1 MKQQNR
7 FSPPAIGGSSLL
19 AIFAVLTL
27 CVFALLSLST
37 VLAEKRL
44 SEAAAQSVQRYYEAE
59 SQAEELLARLKNGDI
74 PDNMTEEG
82 IYRCTVPI
90 SGQQLLQMD
99 VENTNGQWRMLRRQ
113 VVIQETALTDDTLP
127 VWTGQNP

>member
-1 MKQQNR
+1 MKKQNR

-59 SQAEELLARLKNGDI
+59 SQSEELLARLKNGDI
-74 PDNMTEEG
+74 PVNMTEEG
-82 IYRCTVPI
+82 IYRCSIPV
-90 SGQQLLQMD
+90 SGQQVLQMD
-99 VENTNGQWRMLRRQ
+99 VENTNGQWRLLRRQ
-113 VVIQETALTDDTLP
+113 VVIQENAVTDDTLP
-127 VWTGQNP
+127 VWTGHMP